1 MTFTVAARTLLH
13 LGAELISSDGIAF
26 YELIKNGLDALRD
39 VDPPSEAKVRLIVVS
54 RLEFDAYETVLREL
68 GVWSSAV
75 VDDEAFD
82 FEDDEDDEDD
92 EPPFVPRS
100 WQVLLQ
106 LVRNSVIPGSVG
118 LDDFVHSLNGVASED
133 DLAEAILAANYV
145 EIVDEGVGMSHS
157 DLSEIFLRIGT
168 TNRVKQRISERR
180 AGTVRSRPL
189 LGEKGLGRLSAMRLG
204 DKLNIRTARKADVR
218 WNILD
223 VDWMEFA
230 AAGDADLTTVVIA
243 PVIGGLKLPPD
254 HSGTTV
260 RISGLKS
267 EWTYEKLEQLATS
280 EFAKLTDPFS
290 ASEFPVQVTFNGRAV
305 PIPKFADF
313 IFSHAHG
320 VLSAKLFKS
329 PKGNPV
335 LKGTAEYKL
344 RDRKRSFRL
353 RGVDLSSIAGAASK
367 STLKRVGPFD
377 LKVYWFNRR
386 LLTKIEGIGDLKQV
400 RALIE
405 RWGGGVMVFR
415 DGFRVHPYGGPD
427 DDWLDLD
434 REAFSTSGFKVNR
447 GQLVG
452 KVDISHGGNPYL
464 VDQTNRE
471 GLRDSPEK
479 AAFVAIIANLMDKHF
494 RQFLNSVDDD
504 IKRADKLTL
513 AQVTARVDAEDEKIS
528 EALDKLTAVLPKT
541 VVARELTLEFKSALS
556 SIKHLNHQVRATAE
570 TYDRERLRVIHL
582 ASVGLMV
589 EVLAHELWRATA
601 SGLRTIAEARNAKDA
616 VTMTRSLAVLDAQM
630 RTLQKRL
637 KTLDPLSTNS
647 RQVREKF
654 DVVDWVRSIV
664 ATFSSQARRERIQ
677 YSVRCVPRDGSLTI
691 EAVKGMF
698 VQVIENLLVNSVYWI
713 EQQRR
718 YTGDFEGSV
727 EILIDCDRKEISV
740 TDNGPG
746 IPRDRREIVFE
757 PFFSTKPKKE
767 GRGLGLYISREIAEY
782 HGGKLYLSDRP
793 DKDGQLRTFIFEIK
807 ALKGH
812 SDDE

>member
-54 RLEFDAYETVLREL
+54 RLEFEIYETVLREL
-68 GVWSSAV
+68 GVWSSAALN
-75 VDDEAFD
+75 DEGIE
-82 FEDDEDDEDD
+82 FEDDEDDDED
-92 EPPFVPRS
+92 EPLFVPRP
-100 WQVLLQ
+100 WRILLD
-106 LVRNSVIPGSVG
+106 LVRQNVVPGSVG
-118 LDDFVHSLNGVASED
+118 SDDFLLSLDRVASGE
-133 DLAEAILAANYV
+133 DLADVVLAANYV
-145 EIVDEGVGMSHS
+145 EIVDEGVGMSLN
-157 DLSEIFLRIGT
+157 DLSEIFLKIGT
-168 TNRVKQRISERR
+168 TNRVKQRAAERR
-180 AGTVRSRPL
+180 AGTQRSRPL

-204 DKLNIRTARKADVR
+204 DRLNIRTARSTDSN

-243 PVIGGLKLPPD
+243 PVIGERKLPPNY
-254 HSGTTV
+254 SGTTV

-267 EWTYEKLEQLATS
+267 EWTYEKLEQLAGS
-280 EFAKLTDPFS
+280 EFAKLADPFS
-290 ASEFPVQVTFNGRAV
+290 AREFPVQVTFNGRAV
-305 PIPKFADF
+305 VIPKFADF

-320 VLSAKLFKS
+320 VLTAKFYKS

-353 RGVDLSSIAGAASK
+353 RGVDLSSIADAASK
-367 STLKRVGPFD
+367 STLKRIGPFE

-415 DGFRVHPYGGPD
+415 DGFRVHPYGSPD

-452 KVDISHGGNPYL
+452 KVDISHAGNPYL

-471 GLRDSPEK
+471 GLRDSAEK

-528 EALDKLTAVLPKT
+528 EALEKLTAVLPRT
-541 VVARELTLEFKSALS
+541 AAARELTQEFKAALS
-556 SIKHLNHQVRATAE
+556 SIKHLNQQVRSTAE
-570 TYDRERLRVIHL
+570 TYDRERLRVVHL

-601 SGLRTIAEARNAKDA
+601 SGLRTIAEARSAKDA
-616 VTMTRSLAVLDAQM
+616 ASMNRSLAVLDAQM

-637 KTLDPLSTNS
+637 KTLDPLSTNA
-647 RQVREKF
+647 RQIREKF

-677 YSVRCVPRDGSLTI
+677 YEVRSVPGDGLLMI

-718 YTGDFEGSV
+718 YTGPFEGSIKIV
-727 EILIDCDRKEISV
+727 IDCIRKEILV

-757 PFFSTKPKKE
+757 PFFSTKPKRE

-793 DKDGQLRTFIFEIK
+793 DQDGQLRTFVFEIK